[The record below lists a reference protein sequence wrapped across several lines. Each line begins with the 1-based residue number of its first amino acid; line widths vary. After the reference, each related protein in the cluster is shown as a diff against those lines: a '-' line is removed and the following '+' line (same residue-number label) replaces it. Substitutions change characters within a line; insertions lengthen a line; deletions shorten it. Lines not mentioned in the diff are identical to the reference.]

1 MIFNRLVLGR
11 FLTDFDNFLFF
22 EELWMYIFNFSTQ
35 ISGSMTM
42 TTRVREDLTGTRTKT
57 RVHPIE

>member
-11 FLTDFDNFLFF
+11 FLTDFDIFLFF
-22 EELWMYIFNFSTQ
+22 EELWMYIFKISTQ

-42 TTRVREDLTGTRTKT
+42 TTRVRADLTGTRTKT